1 VLVTGASRGLGLAVA
16 KILLRRGD
24 FVILNGR
31 DTKRLTS
38 AQNSLP
44 GRSVIF
50 AADVAESGYAQKLS
64 KLLQKNHIAHLDCVI
79 HNAGINHMGSIVE
92 TKPANAEQTFHIN
105 ACSVINLIKSTE
117 PFLAKANSPRFVLV
131 SSLMKYFPMPGRSVY
146 AASKAAAE
154 QFAQAWQLE
163 LKAQGSRIRVQ
174 IFRPAGIETDFHHN
188 TPTDGSA
195 PRSDISRMS
204 AEKVAVYLADFTL
217 SARAE
222 LAPGAMNKLVAF
234 VARHFPG
241 VTRLMLFR
249 RYKKNRSN
257 GDV

>member
-1 VLVTGASRGLGLAVA
+1 MLVTGASRGLGLAVA
-16 KILLRRGD
+16 KILAARGD

-31 DTKRLTS
+31 DAKRLAAAQLALGKAQQSLS
-38 AQNSLP
+38 A
-44 GRSVIF
+44 VF
-50 AADVAESGYAQKLS
+50 AADVAEPGYAQKLA
-64 KLLQKNHIAHLDCVI
+64 KLLQKNRITCLDCVI
-79 HNAGINHMGSIVE
+79 HNAGINHMGSIVD

-105 ACSVINLIKSTE
+105 ACSVINLIKATE
-117 PFLAKANSPRFVLV
+117 PYLAKAHEPRFVLV

-163 LKAQGSRIRVQ
+163 LRAQGSPIRVQ

-204 AEKVAVYLADFTL
+204 AEQVAGYLADFTA
-217 SARAE
+217 STRRE

-234 VARHFPG
+234 VARHFPR
-241 VTRLMLFR
+241 VTQGILLR
-249 RYKKNRSN
+249 RYKKHI
-257 GDV
+257 

>member
-1 VLVTGASRGLGLAVA
+1 MARILAA
-16 KILLRRGD
+16 RGD

-31 DTKRLTS
+31 DTARLNA
-38 AQNSLP
+38 AQRALGAGAT
-44 GRSVIF
+44 GRSAIF
-50 AADVAESGYAQKLS
+50 VADVAEPGYAQKLA
-64 KLLQKNHIAHLDCVI
+64 KILQEQQLTRLDYVI

-105 ACSVINLIKSTE
+105 ACSVINLIKATE
-117 PFLAKANSPRFVLV
+117 PYLSKADQPRFVLV

-163 LKAQGSRIRVQ
+163 LKAKQSPIRVQ

-204 AEKVAVYLADFTL
+204 AEKVAVYLADFLT
-217 SARAE
+217 SPRSE
-222 LAPGAMNKLVAF
+222 LAPGFMNKLVAF
-234 VARHFPG
+234 VARHFPRITQG
-241 VTRLMLFR
+241 ILLR
-249 RYKKNRSN
+249 RYKKHM
-257 GDV
+257 